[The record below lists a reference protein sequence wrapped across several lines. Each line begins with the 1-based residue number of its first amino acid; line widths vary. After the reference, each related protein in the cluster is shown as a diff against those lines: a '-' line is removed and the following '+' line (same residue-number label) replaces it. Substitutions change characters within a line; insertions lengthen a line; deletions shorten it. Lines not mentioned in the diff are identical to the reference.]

1 MPLEGNRS
9 GIVLAPSLQ
18 DLAAQQQD
26 NGRRSTMAD
35 VSIKNKGKEAQS
47 SGEGRQSGSQ
57 SLQSQTQER
66 GMSKYGPSSIF
77 SLTPRDFFM
86 ASPFELMRRFTEDMD
101 RFFEVGTPSTAWSQT
116 MGMWS
121 PPIEVKEADGRLSIC
136 AELPGLRKED
146 IKVELTPEGLVISG
160 ERKREHEEK
169 RGGIYRSERSYGS
182 FTRTVPIPDEAQI
195 DQAKASFENGILTV
209 NVPVPEM
216 TQRRREIPIEVNGG
230 QSAQRK

>member
-1 MPLEGNRS
+1 
-9 GIVLAPSLQ
+9 
-18 DLAAQQQD
+18 
-26 NGRRSTMAD
+26 MAD

-47 SGEGRQSGSQ
+47 SDEGRQSGSQ
-57 SLQSQTQER
+57 SLQSTQER

-77 SLTPRDFFM
+77 SLTPRDFLM

-101 RFFEVGTPSTAWSQT
+101 RFFEVGTASTGWSQP
-116 MGMWS
+116 MGIWS

-160 ERKREHEEK
+160 ERRREQEEK

-182 FTRTVPIPDEAQI
+182 FRRTIPVPDEAQI

-216 TQRRREIPIEVNGG
+216 TQRRREIPIEASGG
-230 QSAQRK
+230 ESTSAPEQSFQGNKTKAA